1 MRAALRVE
9 STQLF
14 NFQSLAGPVARSSF
28 LLFTQGSR
36 CRLFINQSFL
46 EQSISEQA
54 MEDLPPNTK
63 RQQRQRRH
71 CKAKMKGEGA
81 PGHRT
86 NAISADG

>member
-1 MRAALRVE
+1 
-9 STQLF
+9 
-14 NFQSLAGPVARSSF
+14 
-28 LLFTQGSR
+28 
-36 CRLFINQSFL
+36 
-46 EQSISEQA
+46 